1 MDNNYYY
8 IRNSIGSFFGFFILA
23 GIVKSIFYFT
33 TNQYEVLGLILGV
46 IVMIV
51 GAVTIGYLNTATAS
65 DIKWRKSLILHATLV
80 FFMFLTDLTFGSS
93 DFIFDLFRNIGLFV
107 ALQIGVLI
115 YQIRDRKALVP
126 N

>member
-1 MDNNYYY
+1 
-8 IRNSIGSFFGFFILA
+8 
-23 GIVKSIFYFT
+23 
-33 TNQYEVLGLILGV
+33 
-46 IVMIV
+46 
-51 GAVTIGYLNTATAS
+51 
-65 DIKWRKSLILHATLV
+65 
-80 FFMFLTDLTFGSS
+80 MFLTDLTFGSS